1 MKGILLLLVAILAVA
16 SSKRCHALA
25 TAHSSSISGNR
36 FLHNNDENK
45 KYHLL
50 TSVRGGDVVTVPRT
64 SPALAAAA
72 SRSSTA
78 GSASSSTTT
87 ALHAT
92 ATATAE
98 TTTTR
103 QRYWRI
109 ARELGNHVWPK
120 VPPKARK
127 KQSSD
132 VSTDQKVNGNS
143 SATHANHIDA
153 ATNKK
158 ERKQALSIR
167 YRVIASILL
176 MLAGKGVTIATPFLF
191 KMLVDIVPSYAEGTM
206 AAATTVKTSLPIL
219 LLLAY
224 GICRS
229 LSSLFRETTN
239 AVFAHVAQS
248 AIRRF
253 GRSTFD
259 HVHSLGL
266 QYHLNRNT
274 GALGRV
280 LERGS
285 RSISFALNALVFN
298 TIPTLLE
305 VGIVMGIM
313 FRKFGIWEAIT
324 VAMTI
329 FLYSVFTIFITQW
342 RSSIRKDM
350 IALDNKAA
358 GKVSDSL
365 LNYETIKYFGNER
378 HEGSTYETTLLKYQK
393 KALKA
398 ASSMSALN
406 FGQNAIFSMGLMM
419 IMYLTLRN
427 VKAGL
432 ATVGDLVLVNGLLFQ
447 LSVPLNFIGWVYQ
460 EVKQAFI
467 DMEAMFE
474 LRDTKPEIND
484 TPNAVPYDPLKDGT
498 TIEFHELEFAYDA
511 TEATPAGGS
520 KLLHEEQLTKRRP
533 ILKKTSFTIPQ
544 GKTVAIVG
552 ASGSGKSTL
561 LRLLYRF
568 YTPDTGSIRI
578 GGKDISVFT
587 TKSVRKAIAVVPQDT
602 VLFNDSIGYN
612 IHYGNLNASWEDVI
626 EAAKKAH
633 LHDIIMRLPNQYNTV
648 VGERGL
654 KMSGGEKQRVSLA
667 RAILK
672 KSPILLCDEPTSS
685 LDSQTELEIM
695 NNLKEIG
702 KDEEKTCVI
711 IAHRLSTVQD
721 CDLIVVMDGGRVVEQ
736 GTHDELLR
744 RGGRY
749 SQLLAF
755 QRNLDDTDTV
765 STEEDTKQQEVL
777 VKEAF

>member
-1 MKGILLLLVAILAVA
+1 MMMKGILLLLVAILAV
-16 SSKRCHALA
+16 SCHALA
-25 TAHSSSISGNR
+25 TAHSSSSISGNR
-36 FLHNNDENK
+36 FLNNNDENKK

-50 TSVRGGDVVTVPRT
+50 TSVRGGDVVTVSRT
-64 SPALAAAA
+64 SPALAATAAA
-72 SRSSTA
+72 STSSTA
-78 GSASSSTTT
+78 VGASSSTTT
-87 ALHAT
+87 ALQAT
-92 ATATAE
+92 ATASE

-120 VPPKARK
+120 VPPKHPK

-132 VSTDQKVNGNS
+132 VATNQVNGDS

-153 ATNKK
+153 AANKK
-158 ERKQALSIR
+158 ERKQALAIR
-167 YRVIASILL
+167 SRVIASILL

-191 KMLVDIVPSYAEGTM
+191 KMLVDIVPSYAEGV
-206 AAATTVKTSLPIL
+206 AAATTTTAAVKSPIL

-229 LSSLFRETTN
+229 LSSFFRETTN

-259 HVHSLGL
+259 HVHTLGL

-342 RSSIRKDM
+342 RSSIRKEM

-474 LRDTKPEIND
+474 LRDTKPEIIDN
-484 TPNAVPYDPLKDGT
+484 PNAVPYVPSRDGT
-498 TIEFHELEFAYDA
+498 KIEFDELEFAYDA
-511 TEATPAGGS
+511 TEATPAGES

-587 TKSVRKAIAVVPQDT
+587 TESVRKAIAVVPQDT

-672 KSPILLCDEPTSS
+672 KAPILLCDEPTSS

-755 QRNLDDTDTV
+755 QRNLDDTF
-765 STEEDTKQQEVL
+765 SAEEDMKQEVL
-777 VKEAF
+777 VKEA